1 MELVIDGLQY
11 ANWSP
16 RIFAEMR
23 DGGVDCVHATVAYHE
38 TFRETVYRLQEWNR
52 RFADHADLIAR
63 ATCADDILAAKASGR
78 TAIVL
83 GMQTCTPIEDDLGLI
98 EILHQLG
105 IRLMQLS
112 YNNQSLLATG
122 CYEAGDPGLTRF
134 GHEAV
139 AEMNRV
145 GLVIDLSHTAERSS
159 LEAIAAS
166 RRPVTI
172 SHANPAW
179 WHRALRNKTDEVLRA
194 LVSKGGMLGLSL
206 YPHHLAGGSDCRL
219 EDFAA
224 MAVECVSRYGA
235 DHVGIGSDLCQD
247 QPDSVVDWM
256 RRGRWT
262 RGAEFGE
269 GSAAMPGFPP
279 MPDWFGGNLDFG
291 RIRDGLVRAGLG
303 AGVVDRVMG
312 DNWLRL
318 YRDGFGPG

>member
-1 MELVIDGLQY
+1 MGLVIDGLQY

-23 DGGVDCVHATVAYHE
+23 AGGVDCVHATVAYHE
-38 TFRETVYRLQEWNR
+38 TFREMVYRLQEWNR
-52 RFADHADLIAR
+52 RFADHADMIAR
-63 ATCADDILAAKASGR
+63 ATSAEDILAARASGR

-83 GMQTCTPIEDDLGLI
+83 GLQTCTPIEDDLGLI

-122 CYEAGDPGLTRF
+122 CYEAEDPGLTRF
-134 GHEAV
+134 GREAV

-159 LEAIAAS
+159 LEAISAS

-179 WHRALRNKTDEVLRA
+179 WHRALRNKSDEVLRA
-194 LVSKGGMLGLSL
+194 LVAKGGMLGLSL
-206 YPHHLAGGSDCRL
+206 YPHHLAAGSDCTL
-219 EDFAA
+219 GDFAS
-224 MAVECVSRYGA
+224 MAAECVSRYGA

-262 RGAEFGE
+262 RGPEFGE

-279 MPDWFGGNLDFG
+279 MPAWFGGNLDFG
-291 RIRDGLVRAGLG
+291 RIRDGLARAGLA
-303 AGVVDRVMG
+303 AGIVDRVMG
-312 DNWLRL
+312 DNWLRF
-318 YRDGFGPG
+318 YRESFGPG